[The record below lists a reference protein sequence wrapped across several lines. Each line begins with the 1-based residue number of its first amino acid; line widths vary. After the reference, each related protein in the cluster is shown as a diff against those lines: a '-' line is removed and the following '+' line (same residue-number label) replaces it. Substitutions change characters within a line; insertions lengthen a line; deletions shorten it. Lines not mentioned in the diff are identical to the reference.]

1 MDGDLAERVTAAV
14 GVETVEFRS
23 PKGEGYTNNERRL
36 VRLADG
42 GTAFVK
48 AAVDDLTAE
57 WLRDEWRVY
66 AVVRAPFLPALLG
79 WHDDGERPVL
89 VLEDLSAAY
98 WPPPWSSEHVAS
110 LLAAL
115 EMVAKSSPP
124 AGLPS
129 LESMRTELA
138 GWELVADDR
147 EPFLS
152 LGLATAS
159 WLDAALPTLLAASQA
174 CVLAGEDFL
183 HFDVRS
189 DNVCFLG
196 ERTVLVDWNWA
207 VIGNPKVDVAAW
219 LPSLHAE
226 RRTCTR
232 GDPPGRTRGRLADRR
247 ILRCSRRVAPAADR
261 TSPGRSAAQAAPRSS
276 ALGRARTR
284 AEVARLAGEA
294 PADRRRPLHAERV
307 RERLCEVEN
316 TPRSDRSSLDNLRA
330 NLLAA
335 DGDDQVDAAGE

>member
-152 LGLATAS
+152 LGPRRAGWMRRSLRF
-159 WLDAALPTLLAASQA
+159 WPPRRRA
-174 CVLAGEDFL
+174 C
-183 HFDVRS
+183 S
-189 DNVCFLG
+189 
-196 ERTVLVDWNWA
+196 
-207 VIGNPKVDVAAW
+207 
-219 LPSLHAE
+219 
-226 RRTCTR
+226 
-232 GDPPGRTRGRLADRR
+232 PGRTSFTSMSGATTFASSASAQSSSTGTGPSSEIPKSTWRRGF
-247 ILRCSRRVAPAADR
+247 RVFMQKEDLHPR
-261 TSPGRSAAQAAPRSS
+261 RSS
-276 ALGRARTR
+276 RTN
-284 AEVARLAGEA
+284 
-294 PADRRRPLHAERV
+294 PRP
-307 RERLCEVEN
+307 
-316 TPRSDRSSLDNLRA
+316 PR
-330 NLLAA
+330 
-335 DGDDQVDAAGE
+335 